1 MLTITA
7 CIGLPGSGKT
17 RYTIQEIVKNPY
29 GLVRVSKDDLR
40 QMCNNGVYSKV
51 NEHLI
56 LEIRDTI
63 ITEALMA
70 GNHVIVDDTNLNPIH
85 IIRFKEIAKT
95 LAHKNVQVVVKDF
108 RDVPIDVCIARDAAR
123 DKPVGEIVIR
133 KMAQDFMKHHTPEN
147 EITIDNNKRNPFI
160 VLVDIDGTVACKWDR
175 SPFDYSKVM
184 EDTPY
189 EDVITLLEAIN
200 TSWFNIGFVTG
211 REESCRN
218 ETTQWLQNNIPFRY
232 EFLKMRALKDKRWDD
247 VVKHEIASQ
256 IAKNYYIFAVFDDRN
271 RVVEMWRKAGIRCYQ
286 VQEWNF

>member
-17 RYTIQEIVKNPY
+17 TYALEEVAKNPY
-29 GLVRVSKDDLR
+29 WIIRVNKDDLR
-40 QMCNNGVYSKV
+40 AMCNNWVHSKS
-51 NEHLI
+51 NEHFI
-56 LEIRDTI
+56 IEIRDTI
-63 ITEALMA
+63 ITEALMN
-70 GNHVIVDDTNLNPIH
+70 GKHVIVDDTNLNTIH
-85 IIRFKEIAKT
+85 ILRFKEIAKT
-95 LAHKNVQVVVKDF
+95 LAHKKVQVVIKDF
-108 RDVPIDVCIARDAAR
+108 RDVPIEVCIARDAAR
-123 DKPVGEIVIR
+123 SKPVGEEVIR
-133 KMAQDFMKHHTPEN
+133 KMANDFMKHYTPEN

-175 SPFDYSKVM
+175 SPYDYSKVM

-232 EFLKMRALKDKRWDD
+232 EFLKMRASKDKRWDD
-247 VVKHEIASQ
+247 VIKHEIASQ
-256 IAKNYYIFAVFDDRN
+256 IAKDYYIFAVFDDRN